1 MTRRSGI
8 DPHSH
13 EVSGVAA
20 DKEDGRREEDFVTI
34 ELTPELGELSA
45 GVLPHAHHTMART
58 LPAGALGTPHG
69 RHLVA
74 LDIDGTTVQHDG
86 TLRSPVRYAVR
97 ETVENGHDVVI
108 ATGRSM
114 LAAKPVIDALGLRR
128 GYAVFSNGAVTVRLD
143 PSVRGGMEIIDQQT
157 FAPRQVLDTLRGY
170 FPTGALAVERVGVGF
185 DVNRPFPPGE
195 LDGDVRAVSWRRL
208 TRRPTTRVTFCDP
221 DTDVEAFA
229 DHVGAMG
236 LHGVNYAVG
245 FDVNRPFPPG
255 ELDGD
260 VRAVSWRRLTRRPTT
275 RVTFCDPDTDVEAFA
290 DHVGAMG
297 LHGVNYAVGF
307 TAWLDITAL
316 GVSKAS
322 ALEAVRGL
330 VDAPIERTV
339 AVGDQRNDLE
349 MLAWA
354 GCGVAMGNA
363 PAEVAAVADYVTGHV
378 DEDGLADVLRGLPM
392 L

>member
-245 FDVNRPFPPG
+245 F
-255 ELDGD
+255 
-260 VRAVSWRRLTRRPTT
+260 
-275 RVTFCDPDTDVEAFA
+275 
-290 DHVGAMG
+290 
-297 LHGVNYAVGF
+297 